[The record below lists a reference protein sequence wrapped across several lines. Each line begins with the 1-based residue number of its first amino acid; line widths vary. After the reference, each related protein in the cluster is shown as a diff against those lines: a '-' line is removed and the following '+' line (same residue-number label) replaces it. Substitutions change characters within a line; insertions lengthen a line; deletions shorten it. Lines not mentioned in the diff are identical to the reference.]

1 MRVCLSATK
10 KAKPEKTRAG
20 AVGETRRP
28 PISLKELAQHL
39 GVSPSTVS
47 VVLNNVPG
55 RSISEPTRERIRE
68 AAEQMGYRPSL
79 LARSLRRQ
87 ETQTIGVLLP
97 MVGEEYHAQ
106 VLAGVASE
114 LEEHGYSYLIAQH
127 RHEPAKVKE
136 YTGMLLSRGA
146 DGFIAIDTHLRES
159 LHVPAVSVAGHEH
172 IPDVTN
178 IVLDHDVAG
187 DLTLK
192 HLYAQGHRQ
201 IAVIKGQPASS
212 DSETRWTATSVAAR
226 KCGVRIPKELV
237 LEMQEN
243 LNSPELAYE
252 LVRELLPKGRTF
264 SAIVCFND
272 IAALGA
278 IKAIHDAGLRVPE
291 DFSVVG
297 FDDIR
302 LASFATPSITTI
314 RQPLHEMGVMAA
326 QTLLHLLKTGSTPR
340 SEIAVKPELVVRE
353 STGPACGNRAA

>member
-1 MRVCLSATK
+1 MPVSK
-10 KAKPEKTRAG
+10 KSKPTQVPAGNAQPRRAP
-20 AVGETRRP
+20 V
-28 PISLKELAQHL
+28 SLKELAQHL

-106 VLAGVASE
+106 VLGGVADE
-114 LEEHGYSYLIAQH
+114 LEKNGYSYLIAQH
-127 RHEPAKVKE
+127 RHDPARIAE
-136 YTGMLLSRGA
+136 YTQMLLSRGA

-159 LHVPAVSVAGHEH
+159 LHVPTVAVAGHES

-187 DLTLK
+187 ELTLQ
-192 HLYAQGHRQ
+192 HLHEQGHRH

-212 DSETRWTATSVAAR
+212 DSETRWKATSDAAGR
-226 KCGVRIPKELV
+226 AGVCIPKELV
-237 LEMQEN
+237 LEMEEN
-243 LNSPELAYE
+243 LTSPELAYS
-252 LVRELLPKGRTF
+252 LVRRLLPKRQTF
-264 SAIVCFND
+264 TAIVCFND

-291 DFSVVG
+291 DISVVG

-302 LASFATPSITTI
+302 VASFATPSITTI
-314 RQPLHEMGVMAA
+314 HQPLQQMGEMAA
-326 QTLLHLLKTGSTPR
+326 QVLLKRLQTGKPADG
-340 SEIAVKPELVVRE
+340 EIAVKPELVVRE
-353 STGPACGNRAA
+353 STGVAAREKQERR